1 MKYVAKEVMKK
12 KCDAAF
18 RDEPAEKMDAVV
30 RDAIIEVRSVEFQIK
45 KAVGSVQI
53 SIEVIFYHVFG
64 EMLRDACKYKVQ
76 VAAMDKQKYVTIA
89 KQAEQRTRDAK
100 SASMSNAEKLRL
112 VASVERALPRASLEE
127 VKFSAADWGCLV
139 RERELRQLTI
149 TLMCRYASER
159 IPVILAEMGVAEG
172 TRIIL
177 DYQDMGRPGTPGI
190 AVVLTAGGKEESTEL
205 ANELGEF
212 DVVANWWV
220 QKVRGVQGVENVL
233 VKSIDTDLLVICT
246 LLHREGE
253 HHYVQTTLKKKRCFF
268 DIATFHNWLCR
279 EGYQLEDFVKMYIMA
294 GSDFVDAC
302 PGMTPLSC
310 MTRFFERPGRRPIVV
325 INAAVVNGSK
335 RPASKLYA
343 RMQQYD
349 SHSSEQRADWCLS
362 YWSNPGSMSSDRKV
376 FGNGWSV
383 DDGATVPTN
392 MHTSR
397 LERKRMKL

>member
-1 MKYVAKEVMKK
+1 VYVQ
-12 KCDAAF
+12 
-18 RDEPAEKMDAVV
+18 
-30 RDAIIEVRSVEFQIK
+30 VRSIEFQIK
-45 KAVGSVQI
+45 KAVGSAEFT
-53 SIEVIFYHVFG
+53 IEVIFYHVFG
-64 EMLRDACKYKVQ
+64 EMVRDACKYKVQ

-100 SASMSNAEKLRL
+100 SASMSSENKSRL
-112 VASVERALPRASLEE
+112 VQCVQRALSRGSLDD

-149 TLMCRYASER
+149 TLLCRYASAR

-190 AVVLTAGGKEESTEL
+190 AAVLTADGVEESTEL

-220 QKVRGVQGVENVL
+220 QKVREVPGVENVL
-233 VKSIDTDLLVICT
+233 VKSIDTDLLIICT

-268 DIATFHNWLCR
+268 DIALFHNWLHT
-279 EGYQLEDFVKMYIMA
+279 EGYRLEDFVKMYIMA

-302 PGMTPLSC
+302 PGMTPMAC
-310 MTRFFERPGRRPIVV
+310 MTRFFERPGRRPIDV
-325 INAAVVNGSK
+325 IKAAVVKGSK

-349 SHSSEQRADWCLS
+349 AHSSEQRADWCLS

-392 MHTSR
+392 VHTSR
-397 LERKRMKL
+397 LERKRVKR